1 MKKQRRNHSQEFK
14 REAVALVLEHG
25 YSCAAAGRRL
35 GVSGGLIGRWKRNL
49 EVDDVEAIP
58 GKGKR
63 TAEQQQIHELETENH
78 RLQME
83 KEIPEN
89 PRGQKMT
96 KDKMDRP
103 PILLPIMTACAI
115 VLVFFGGFGAW
126 AALAPLDSAAIA
138 PGRVTV
144 AGNRK
149 TVQHLEG
156 GIIEQLL
163 VKEGDELEADQ
174 VLIRLDDTQPR
185 ARLELLRGRHDTLRT
200 REARLVAERDK
211 SDAIAFPASLTSRQ
225 EESAVSEL
233 IAGERSVF
241 DARRRAIQG
250 RADIFRKRIVQL
262 GKEIASLDAQV
273 VAERVQIELIDEERI
288 AVQGLVEKG
297 IMDKTRLLALMR
309 TAAALEG
316 SRGKYEGLIARA
328 EQRVGETELQIID
341 LENAMLNDVVS
352 ELHDVQA
359 QLIDVGERL
368 KAAKDVL
375 ERTEIRAPQAGV
387 VVGLNVHTQAG
398 VIAPGQHLLDILP
411 SDDTLVIEAEVAPN
425 DIDVVKVGLAAQIRL
440 TAFKQRNTPLLEGH
454 VTRVSADSFTHEHN
468 GATYFL
474 ARVTIDPAE
483 REKLNGGDLYPG
495 MPAEV
500 MVVTGEQT
508 AFEYIL
514 TPVTDSFRRAFRED

>member
-1 MKKQRRNHSQEFK
+1 MKKQRRNHSEEFK
-14 REAVALVLEHG
+14 REAVALVVEHG
-25 YSCAAAGRRL
+25 YSCAGAGRGL
-35 GVSGGLIGRWKRNL
+35 GVSGALIGRWKRDL
-49 EVDDVEAIP
+49 EDNGAEAFP

-63 TAEQQQIHELETENH
+63 TAEQQHIHALETENL
-78 RLQME
+78 RLRTE
-83 KEIPEN
+83 NDVPKN
-89 PRGQKMT
+89 PRGQEMT
-96 KDKMDRP
+96 KDQMDRP
-103 PILLPIMTACAI
+103 PVLLPIVTAGVI

-163 VKEGDELEADQ
+163 VKEGDELEAGQ

-262 GKEIASLDAQV
+262 GKEIASLEAQV
-273 VAERVQIELIDEERI
+273 VSERRQLELIDEERI
-288 AVQGLVEKG
+288 AVQGMVEQG
-297 IMDKTRLLALMR
+297 LMPKTRLLALKR
-309 TAAALEG
+309 TEAALEG
-316 SRGKYEGLIARA
+316 SRGKYAGLIARA
-328 EQRVGETELQIID
+328 EQRIGETELQIID
-341 LENAMLNDVVS
+341 LENTMVNDVVS

-359 QLIDVGERL
+359 QLTDVGERL
-368 KAAKDVL
+368 KAAKNVL
-375 ERTEIRAPQAGV
+375 QRTEIRAPQAGV
-387 VVGLNVHTQAG
+387 VVGLNVHTETG
-398 VIAPGQHLLDILP
+398 VISPGQRLLDIIP
-411 SDDTLVIEAEVAPN
+411 KDATLVIEAEVNPN
-425 DIDVVKVGLAAQIRL
+425 DIDIVKVGLEAQVRL
-440 TAFKQRNTPLLEGH
+440 TAFKQRSTPLLQGH

-468 GATYFL
+468 GTTYFL
-474 ARVTIDPAE
+474 ARISIDPEE

-495 MPAEV
+495 MAAEV

-508 AFEYIL
+508 AVEYIL
-514 TPVTDSFRRAFRED
+514 GPLTNSFRRAFRED